1 MLYISSAATTV
12 YSGVRTYLLELNSL
26 ITSSFTVLT
35 DTPFGFIDI
44 PIYVTILC
52 AIYLNLSV

>member
-12 YSGVRTYLLELNSL
+12 YSGVRIYLLELNSL

-35 DTPFGFIDI
+35 DTPLGFIDI